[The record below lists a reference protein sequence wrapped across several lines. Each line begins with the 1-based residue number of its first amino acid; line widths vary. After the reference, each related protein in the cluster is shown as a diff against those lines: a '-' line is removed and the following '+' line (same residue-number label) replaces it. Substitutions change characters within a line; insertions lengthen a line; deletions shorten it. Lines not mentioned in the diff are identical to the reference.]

1 MTLEKSAYL
10 HLMKQKGI
18 AESVSSS
25 HFERIAAM
33 MKSFNA
39 SVGHLQLGLFGPVDV
54 GQGVYWWDYGQLK
67 LYLRNTLLVTE
78 RYEPSP
84 LCCVRNA
91 FAIVGSDCM
100 ASIVTHSGP
109 EKQS

>member
-25 HFERIAAM
+25 HFERIATM
-33 MKSFNA
+33 MKTFNA
-39 SVGHLQLGLFGPVDV
+39 GAGHIQLGLFGPVDV

-78 RYEPSP
+78 RYMASP
-84 LCCVRNA
+84 LCVCVCVCERERECVCVCA
-91 FAIVGSDCM
+91 CLCLCVC
-100 ASIVTHSGP
+100 
-109 EKQS
+109 E